1 MSSENGSVGVTT
13 PTQEELALALAGAMD
28 ETAQKASAHATVLRE
43 QGERLLR
50 DAARLEQSATR
61 LLAGAEQLGIE
72 VAGET
77 PDEVQEAADYGTT
90 VNNRGDRIDWGRC
103 VSEAQ
108 RLGRFDRARFEEA
121 LSLKRTVA
129 SRWLARLRERGVLDT
144 VENDDGAVIYDF
156 VRPEGGSAPRP
167 RGESP
172 EEMARRLVPDL
183 ADEERE
189 RGRAVDNTGRS
200 MGPKQRKRNAGV
212 LGRKHPGRR

>member
-1 MSSENGSVGVTT
+1 MSSDNGTIGVAT

-28 ETAQKASAHATVLRE
+28 ETAQKASAHATALRE

-50 DAARLEQSATR
+50 DAARLEQAATR
-61 LLAGAEQLGIE
+61 LLAGAEQLGLE
-72 VAGET
+72 VVGET

-90 VNNRGDRIDWGRC
+90 VNNRGDKIDWGRC
-103 VSEAQ
+103 VAEAQ
-108 RLGRFDRARFEEA
+108 RLGRFDRAKFEEA

-144 VENDDGAVIYDF
+144 IEGVEGGVIYDF

-167 RGESP
+167 RSESP
-172 EEMARRLVPDL
+172 EDMARRLVPDL
-183 ADEERE
+183 VDADRG
-189 RGRAVDNTGRS
+189 RGRAVDSTGRS

-212 LGRKHPGRR
+212 PGRKRPGRR